1 MLDPYE
7 AKKELEM
14 LFEEMRPAEFAHF
27 WQQYCEAISDY
38 DRILYPMSDIEDFLY
53 NLQDAGYT
61 LVEIIKMTTG
71 DSFDFSDTFFKRGR
85 NGKLVSFNHDPF
97 EVKDFVEIAEYL
109 VEVDPYAVESDAV
122 DEIISEMGG

>member
-7 AKKELEM
+7 AKQELET
-14 LFEEMRPAEFAHF
+14 LFEEMTPAEFAHL

-38 DRILYPMSDIEDFLY
+38 DRMLYPMPDIEDFLY
-53 NLQDAGYT
+53 NLQEAGYT

-71 DSFDFSDTFFKRGR
+71 TSFDFSDTFFKRGR
-85 NGKLVSFNHDPF
+85 NGKLESFNYNPF
-97 EVKDFVEIAEYL
+97 EIKDFEEVADYL
-109 VEVDPYAVESDAV
+109 VEVDPYAIESDAV